1 MRKKTQL
8 TGRIAVSLAACF
20 FTFANF
26 AGVAEASDGEDYI
39 TIKVHASD
47 ENEGL
52 KYAIDSN
59 DPAAFSTQ
67 NEFTI
72 PAGTSHTIYVKD
84 AAGNVTSQTYSPSKT
99 TVSGTG
105 TTPVGE
111 DTQQINID
119 LELGNENK
127 EDYSN
132 YEYLTDDPAGAG
144 TGTGTV
150 TTKTTTDG
158 SDNAEK
164 VFYTVTADSGEV
176 FYMVI
181 DQSQSTDNVYLLNA
195 VTLNDL
201 KSLAEDDPSGANTPK
216 ENDGEDNLLEALRK
230 NNSDDGDSVQDT
242 SESGKKP
249 TSSIGNNI
257 IFLVILVIG
266 GGVFYY
272 LKVYKNKKDEM
283 MDTMDAMDMEEF
295 EAEEEDDDEIE
306 FDETDDEEK
315 DRFLSQLVEEED
327 IGNIGNGR
335 EESDGEEDGEEE
347 FFNMDPEE
355 YAQSGKGNRTEN
367 EPDEG
372 AFQFDDESEEEEEEE
387 D

>member
-8 TGRIAVSLAACF
+8 LCRTAVSFAVCFLA
-20 FTFANF
+20 F

-39 TIKVHASD
+39 TIKVNASD

-84 AAGNVTSQTYSPSKT
+84 AAGNITSQAYSPSGNT
-99 TVSGTG
+99 AAARTG
-105 TTPVGE
+105 TPSAGE
-111 DTQQINID
+111 DDTQQINID
-119 LELGNENK
+119 LELGNGSG

-132 YEYLTDDPAGAG
+132 YEYLTDDPVG

-150 TTKTTTDG
+150 TGKTTTDG
-158 SDNAEK
+158 SDSAPK

-201 KSLAEDDPSGANTPK
+201 KSLAEDSNPAGTK
-216 ENDGEDNLLEALRK
+216 EGDGEDNLLEALRK
-230 NNSDDGDSVQDT
+230 SSDDGDSVQDPAET
-242 SESGKKP
+242 GKKP
-249 TSSIGNNI
+249 NPSIGNNI
-257 IFLVILVIG
+257 IFLVILVTC

-272 LKVYKNKKDEM
+272 LKVYRKKKDEM

-295 EAEEEDDDEIE
+295 EAEEEDGDEIE
-306 FDETDDEEK
+306 FDEADDEEK
-315 DRFLSQLVEEED
+315 ERFLNSLVEDEED
-327 IGNIGNGR
+327 NGKAGP
-335 EESDGEEDGEEE
+335 DGDED
-347 FFNMDPEE
+347 FYDMDPDE
-355 YAQSGKGNRTEN
+355 YAGSGKESLTEN
-367 EPDEG
+367 EPDED
-372 AFQFDDESEEEEEEE
+372 AFRFEDEPEDEEDEEE
-387 D
+387 